1 MIFLHSDLSYT
12 DSRYIKYANK
22 FLSEDA
28 RLKELWEGFLNS
40 STILFGVGWG
50 GGGEPRKFGF
60 WCTPPFQNSY
70 PIMTKICGFSY
81 PIYDL
86 TKNLAPYL

>member
-1 MIFLHSDLSYT
+1 MDFSVIFLHSDLSYT

-50 GGGEPRKFGF
+50 GGGGTQKI
-60 WCTPPFQNSY
+60 WVLVYPPFPKLVPYYDQN
-70 PIMTKICGFSY
+70 MWFF
-81 PIYDL
+81 L
-86 TKNLAPYL
+86 PYL